1 MTDALA
7 NKASNPRAVLTAAA
21 DHSEGMSYLE
31 TLPRRLVTLYLP
43 LSIILLVLLFPFYWM
58 ALTSIKPDDQ
68 LLDMDRVNPFWT
80 TAPTLKHFYNLL
92 FQTSYPLWL

>member
-1 MTDALA
+1 MTETLA
-7 NKASNPRAVLTAAA
+7 GKATNPRALLNTSA
-21 DHSEGMSYLE
+21 DHSEGMSYLQ

-80 TAPTLKHFYNLL
+80 T
-92 FQTSYPLWL
+92 